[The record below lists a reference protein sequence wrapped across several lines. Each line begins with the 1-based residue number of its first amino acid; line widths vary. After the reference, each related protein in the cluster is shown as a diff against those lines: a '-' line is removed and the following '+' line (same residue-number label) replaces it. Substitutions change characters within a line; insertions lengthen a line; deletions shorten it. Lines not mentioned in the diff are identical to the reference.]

1 MRKGFRKAYKD
12 STLFCIEGGSA
23 GRKTGMLDRDVTF
36 GNKLCMF
43 HSKGNVPDKYIY
55 YVLQAPLFK
64 QTFVN
69 SISGIIGEV
78 SIKKLQGIHI
88 PSPQSK
94 NNNESW
100 INSIGFFRYVK
111 AWRQWYR

>member
-88 PSPQSK
+88 PSPPVEEQQRIVDK
-94 NNNESW
+94 LDRLLPLCESLEAM
-100 INSIGFFRYVK
+100 V
-111 AWRQWYR
+111 